1 MVIDGWLEVTP
12 DTGNEGDTQIKIKA
26 LSPNTGLSQ
35 RHAVVRAS
43 IDGLSNVHSDLHVYQ
58 AASELVQTTF
68 TDISGLELIYTDSIG
83 TGPYV
88 SGNDFQLE
96 IRLIN
101 ANGGIT
107 MPTVVFPE
115 LKETATVNAVST
127 EIGNGI
133 RNASGNINYIQFKL
147 LQYPSSG
154 IIRINLENVVLSYS
168 DTAAD
173 IAIDGFD
180 WNDYSSGEHVKS
192 VPILGP
198 IAAGT
203 NDCIGMGISGRVLV
217 QRHNI
222 TE

>member
-12 DTGNEGDTQIKIKA
+12 DSGNAGDTQIKVKA

-43 IDGLSNVHSDLHVYQ
+43 ITGLPSRYTDLHVYQ
-58 AASELVQTTF
+58 AASELAQTTF
-68 TDISGLELIYTDSIG
+68 TDISNLQLIYTDSIG
-83 TGPYV
+83 TLHE
-88 SGNDFQLE
+88 FQLE

-107 MPTVVFPE
+107 MPSVGFPE
-115 LKETATVNAVST
+115 VSGTSTVNASMT
-127 EIGNGI
+127 EVGNGI

-154 IIRINLENVVLSYS
+154 IIRINLENVVLDYN
-168 DTAAD
+168 DTSAD

-180 WNDYSSGEHVKS
+180 WDDYASGEHVKS

-198 IAAGT
+198 ITAGT
-203 NDCIGMGISGRVLV
+203 NECIGMGISGRIVV

>member
-12 DTGNEGDTQIKIKA
+12 DSGAAGDTQIKVKA
-26 LSPNTGLSQ
+26 LTPNSGLSQ

-43 IDGLSNVHSDLHVYQ
+43 IMNHPAAYSDLHVYQ

-68 TDISGLELIYTDSIG
+68 TDISNLQLIYTDSICALHE
-83 TGPYV
+83 
-88 SGNDFQLE
+88 FQLE

-101 ANGGIT
+101 TNGSIT
-107 MPTVVFPE
+107 MPSVGFPE
-115 LKETATVNAVST
+115 VRGTATVAASMT
-127 EIGNGI
+127 EVGNGI

-154 IIRINLENVVLSYS
+154 IIRINLENVELNYASTS
-168 DTAAD
+168 GT

-180 WNDYSSGEHVKS
+180 WDDYASGEHVKS
-192 VPILGP
+192 VPINGP
-198 IAAGT
+198 ISAGT
-203 NDCIGMGISGRVLV
+203 NECIGMGISGRVV
-217 QRHNI
+217 IQRHNI

>member
-12 DTGNEGDTQIKIKA
+12 DSGSAGDTQVKIKA

-43 IDGLSNVHSDLHVYQ
+43 IDGLPTAYSDLHVYQ
-58 AASELVQTTF
+58 AASELAQTTF
-68 TDISGLELIYTDSIG
+68 TDISGLQLIYTDSIG
-83 TGPYV
+83 TGQYG
-88 SGNDFQLE
+88 SGNEFELE

-115 LKETATVNAVST
+115 LKETATVNAWST
-127 EIGNGI
+127 EVGNGI

-154 IIRINLENVVLSYS
+154 IIRINLENVVLDYK
-168 DTAAD
+168 DTSAD

-180 WNDYSSGEHVKS
+180 WGDYASGEHVKS

-203 NDCIGMGISGRVLV
+203 NDCIGMGISGRVV
-217 QRHNI
+217 AQRHNI

>member
-12 DTGNEGDTQIKIKA
+12 DTGSAGDTQIKIKA

-35 RHAVVRAS
+35 KHAVVRAS
-43 IDGLSNVHSDLHVYQ
+43 INGLPTAYSDIHVYQ

-68 TDISGLELIYTDSIG
+68 TDISNLQLIYTDSIN
-83 TGPYV
+83 TLHH
-88 SGNDFQLE
+88 FKLE

-107 MPTVVFPE
+107 MPTVGFPE
-115 LKETATVNAVST
+115 LTGTSTVNASMT
-127 EIGNGI
+127 EVGNGI

-147 LQYPSSG
+147 LEYPSSG
-154 IIRINLENVVLSYS
+154 IIRINLENVVLDYN
-168 DTAAD
+168 DTSAD

-180 WNDYSSGEHVKS
+180 WDDYASGEHVKS

-203 NDCIGMGISGRVLV
+203 NECIGMGISGRVVV